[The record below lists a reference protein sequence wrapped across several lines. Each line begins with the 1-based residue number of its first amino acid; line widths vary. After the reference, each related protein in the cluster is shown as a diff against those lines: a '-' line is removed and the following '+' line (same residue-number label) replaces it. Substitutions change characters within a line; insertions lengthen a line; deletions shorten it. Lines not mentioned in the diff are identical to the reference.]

1 MNFPVRRGSGDT
13 MWRRH
18 GWGTMDP
25 WHDFESMWDQMGRFL
40 EQAATPTMAAH
51 GWTPMAEEE
60 ETDDAYMI
68 KAEMPGI
75 PRENIAVELDGNDL
89 CITGEL
95 DEKSEGKMLTHRKG
109 KFSYRTTLSGGVDS
123 DKIEASLDSG
133 VLTVRIPKSG
143 EAKPRRI
150 AIGGGGDEPP
160 ASPSSPSSPS

>member
-1 MNFPVRRGSGDT
+1 MNFPVRRSSGDT
-13 MWRRH
+13 MWGRQSR
-18 GWGTMDP
+18 GWVDP

-40 EQAATPTMAAH
+40 EQAAGAPGMAAH
-51 GWTPMAEEE
+51 GGWTPMAEEE
-60 ETDDAYMI
+60 ETDDAHVVR
-68 KAEMPGI
+68 AEMPGI

-95 DEKSEGKMLTHRKG
+95 DEKSGGKMLTHRRG

-150 AIGGGGDEPP
+150 AIGGGEEQS
-160 ASPSSPSSPS
+160 A

>member
-1 MNFPVRRGSGDT
+1 MNFPVRRSSGDT

-18 GWGTMDP
+18 GWGGSDP

-40 EQAATPTMAAH
+40 EQAATPAMGL

-60 ETDDAYMI
+60 ETDDAYVI
-68 KAEMPGI
+68 RAEMPGI

-95 DEKSEGKMLTHRKG
+95 DEKSEGKVLTHRKG
-109 KFSYRTTLSGGVDS
+109 RFSYRTTLSGGVDS
-123 DKIEASLDSG
+123 ERIEAGLDSG
-133 VLTVRIPKSG
+133 VLTVTIPKSR

-150 AIGGGGDEPP
+150 AIAGGEEPP
-160 ASPSSPSSPS
+160 A